1 MVGVSRR
8 VLRPGG
14 DLDPPAELAGMQPIE
29 PPSATLAEALAAAA
43 SADERLLRLRGEYR
57 VEPVAADHAFA
68 EGGAVYFVVGGR
80 SSHLIR
86 TVPAPRAD
94 GLVHFHSWPDDRPM
108 KPEAVGRLQEAARRQ
123 SVYLLEPKLPDT
135 AERDLVIDMGAF
147 TLLIDAAQRCGL
159 IPGVATIIQIRDG
172 EFRLGRHRQ
181 ALAQMESML
190 QGFMVAISQRTQRL
204 AREEIDIA
212 SGRVKMTPRELQ
224 MKRARDTQQTQ
235 AIDRAQTR
243 FSRVV
248 EGLRTLVQRGI

>member
-1 MVGVSRR
+1 
-8 VLRPGG
+8 
-14 DLDPPAELAGMQPIE
+14 
-29 PPSATLAEALAAAA
+29 
-43 SADERLLRLRGEYR
+43 
-57 VEPVAADHAFA
+57 
-68 EGGAVYFVVGGR
+68 VYFVVGGR
-80 SSHLIR
+80 SSRLIR
-86 TVPAPRAD
+86 TVPAPPAD

>member
-1 MVGVSRR
+1 MH
-8 VLRPGG
+8 
-14 DLDPPAELAGMQPIE
+14 PID
-29 PPSATLAEALAAAA
+29 PPSADVIEALAAAESTEA
-43 SADERLLRLRGEYR
+43 RLAVLRGEYR
-57 VEPVAADHAFA
+57 VEPVAAEHPFA
-68 EGGAVYFVVGGR
+68 DGAAVYFVVGAR
-80 SSHLIR
+80 SSRLIR
-86 TVPAPRAD
+86 TLSPALAD

-123 SVYLLEPKLPDT
+123 SVYLVAPKLPDT

>member
-1 MVGVSRR
+1 MHSI
-8 VLRPGG
+8 
-14 DLDPPAELAGMQPIE
+14 DPPPAD
-29 PPSATLAEALAAAA
+29 LAEAFAAAA
-43 SADERLLRLRGEYR
+43 GPEERLVALRGGYR
-57 VEPVAADHAFA
+57 VEPVAADHSFS
-68 EGGAVYFVVGGR
+68 ESDAVYFVVGAR

-86 TVPAPRAD
+86 TLSPALAD
-94 GLVHFHSWPDDRPM
+94 GAVRFQSWPDGRSM
-108 KPEAVGRLQEAARRQ
+108 KPEPVERLRDAARRG
-123 SVYLLEPKLPDT
+123 SVYLLESKLPDT

-181 ALAQMESML
+181 ALAQLESML
-190 QGFMVAISQRTQRL
+190 QGFLVAISQRTQRL